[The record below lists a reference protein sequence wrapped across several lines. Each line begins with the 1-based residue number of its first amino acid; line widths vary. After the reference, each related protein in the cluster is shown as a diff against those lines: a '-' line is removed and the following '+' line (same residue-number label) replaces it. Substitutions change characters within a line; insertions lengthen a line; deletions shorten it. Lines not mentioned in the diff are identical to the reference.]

1 MIRNLRPFLLVACLS
16 IVGVIGLAPR
26 GRAAL
31 VTSIDIPISGSV
43 FNPCNGENVAFTGVD
58 HFTAHITLSNNG
70 RFHID
75 THDNIHVTATGDQ
88 GNTYLGNQEDH
99 SEVNGLVG
107 VEQTAPLTF
116 SEITKGSAA
125 NFEVHAVFHIT
136 VKPDGTITSFVNS
149 FTSSCRG

>member
-1 MIRNLRPFLLVACLS
+1 MIKNLRPILSVACLLT
-16 IVGVIGLAPR
+16 VGAMGLTLR
-26 GRAAL
+26 GRAGV
-31 VTSIDIPISGSV
+31 VTNIDIPISGSV
-43 FNPCNGENVAFTGVD
+43 FNPCNGENVAFAGVD

-88 GNTYLGNQEDH
+88 GNTYVGNQEDH
-99 SEVNGLVG
+99 SSLNGLVG

-136 VKPDGTITSFVNS
+136 VKPNGTITSFVNS